1 MCPSVQQ
8 STNGSD
14 YSAKYTKEMRIFPH
28 LICPSVFI
36 VTCACCLY
44 LIPLYFYSYHG
55 SSLWWL
61 DILNSEPQQT
71 AVKVYDPFF
80 KDLIPDGHDD
90 REAKIARTSQESSS
104 ANHMPSRGAISAME
118 IEHCL
123 QAALAYKLSG
133 KSEKAMKI
141 LEHAI
146 AIAPENA
153 NVLNR
158 FGEYMEEINNDLL
171 TADSYYFKA
180 LTYEPSHEA
189 ALMNLERTA
198 HIVEELDV
206 LMFSVIDKKRDLLRE
221 RYHQHIDFE
230 SKRLIYYMH
239 IYHSVGIEGN
249 TMTMS
254 QLKYLIETGRAV
266 AGKSILEHNEIL
278 GLELAFQFLKEL
290 SRSSYIG
297 IAEILELHRRVMGH
311 ADPLSSGIFRDQQV
325 FVGKH
330 IPPPPEEI
338 PSLMSAYV
346 RWLNSADASQMHPL
360 RYAALAHYKLV
371 DIHPFAD
378 GNGRTSRLIMNL
390 ILIRSNY
397 PPVIIYKE
405 DRKKYYDYLNLANRG
420 DLRPFVRFISY
431 CTDETLNTYLGTK
444 KLSQI
449 GDEHTENVPVIEIDA
464 IQN

>member
-8 STNGSD
+8 SSSKSA
-14 YSAKYTKEMRIFPH
+14 YSGNNTKEMRLFPH
-28 LICPSVFI
+28 LICPSIFVVI
-36 VTCACCLY
+36 CACFLY
-44 LIPLYFYSYHG
+44 LIPLYLYTYHG
-55 SSLWWL
+55 TSLWWL
-61 DILNSEPQQT
+61 DSLNNQQT

-80 KDLIPDGHDD
+80 KDLIPDGYDGSD
-90 REAKIARTSQESSS
+90 EKIGARSSHETSQ
-104 ANHMPSRGAISAME
+104 ANKIPLRGAISAME
-118 IEHCL
+118 IENCL
-123 QAALAYKLSG
+123 QAAFAYKLSG
-133 KSEKAMKI
+133 KSDKAIKI

-189 ALMNLERTA
+189 AMMNRERTA

-297 IAEILELHRRVMGH
+297 IGEILELHRRVMGH

-338 PSLMSAYV
+338 PALMAAYV
-346 RWLNSADASQMHPL
+346 RWLNSADASEMHPL

-371 DIHPFAD
+371 DIHPFTD

-420 DLRPFVRFISY
+420 DLGPFVRFISY

-464 IQN
+464 IHS